1 MDWLYLI
8 TFVITMARYVALK
21 TFYILPDNSTNVSC
35 SPQHCG
41 TLSQYL
47 LNNNT
52 LPAVSNAE
60 YHFLPGEY
68 YISANIEIKNVSN
81 VSISGITYLTPVK
94 FICLSQSFVAVLH
107 SYNIIKKFVFKT
119 VMET

>member
-21 TFYILPDNSTNVSC
+21 TFYIFPDNSTNVSC

-94 FICLSQSFVAVLH
+94 FVCLSQSFVAVLH
-107 SYNIIKKFVFKT
+107 SYIIKKFVFKT